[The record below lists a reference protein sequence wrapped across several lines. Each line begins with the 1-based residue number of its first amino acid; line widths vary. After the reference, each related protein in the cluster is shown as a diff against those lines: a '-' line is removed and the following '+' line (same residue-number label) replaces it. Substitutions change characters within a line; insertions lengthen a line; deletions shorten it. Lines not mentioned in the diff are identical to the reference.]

1 MEQNEHEK
9 ITLPLSMMPLAEVV
23 GFDAAVVI

>member
-1 MEQNEHEK
+1 MEQNEQEK